1 MLNWE
6 NNVEE
11 SMRKNQAIL
20 LTIIFVL
27 GIFTGLMTDLVGL
40 SSGESDLEK
49 ELNLAN
55 ENIKWLNE
63 NITSMREAE
72 RTKFIRLN
80 LRLGELS
87 NLIAERRG
95 VWITTAFENDAP
107 VYYDSNVVTIAQI
120 ICGTDS
126 MRPTF
131 DCSDKVIVYE
141 PEFNHINER
150 DIIIFKERLTP
161 LCNRYTGERIIHR
174 IIEVQE
180 MDGEIVFETKGDG
193 NNLSDNCLVKFED
206 ITYKVIGIIYDGK
219 I

>member
-1 MLNWE
+1 
-6 NNVEE
+6 
-11 SMRKNQAIL
+11 MRKNQAIL

-95 VWITTAFENDAP
+95 IWITTAFENDAP

-174 IIEVQE
+174 IIEVKE

>member
-1 MLNWE
+1 
-6 NNVEE
+6 
-11 SMRKNQAIL
+11 MRKNQVIL

-27 GIFTGLMTDLVGL
+27 GTFTGLITNLIGL

-55 ENIKWLNE
+55 ENIRWLNE

-72 RTKFIRLN
+72 RTKFIKLN

-161 LCNRYTGERIIHR
+161 LCDRYTGERIIHR
-174 IIEVQE
+174 IIEVND

>member
-1 MLNWE
+1 
-6 NNVEE
+6 
-11 SMRKNQAIL
+11 MRKNQAIL

-40 SSGESDLEK
+40 SSGGSDLEK

-174 IIEVQE
+174 IIEVKE